1 MYALRDFL
9 KSKKFRVIKTV
20 LDTPIDIDIDIKTKE
35 CNIALKIRRK
45 SLDTFDICIENLK
58 NEANVSSI
66 IKALMGILK
75 EDINLD
81 VKSLNYKGYVL
92 IEKALEKMDKNSDSY
107 KALKNL
113 LEDMKFISEI
123 QIDKII
129 NP

>member
-1 MYALRDFL
+1 
-9 KSKKFRVIKTV
+9 
-20 LDTPIDIDIDIKTKE
+20 
-35 CNIALKIRRK
+35 
-45 SLDTFDICIENLK
+45 
-58 NEANVSSI
+58 
-66 IKALMGILK
+66 MGILK